1 MRCAFP
7 PDYTNLKRVRAAQ
20 RPPASTSPDSP
31 GSVRRVRPVWRVIR
45 RGRGIPIRRVPV
57 IVIVRVCRRSDRRA
71 GKRAA
76 EEAERDSGTAASVVA
91 APMTAAAMPI
101 SRIGGARD
109 RGERPRGKQ
118 GGRQRQPAPGLFGNP
133 YKSPSWSSTL
143 GRCLSCGTGSVLL
156 RKRAGTVPY
165 SGNDTDE
172 WHFFGAKPVLLEWSL
187 KEHSLLGRGRC
198 SPAWKTKG

>member
-7 PDYTNLKRVRAAQ
+7 PYYTNLKRERAAQ

-31 GSVRRVRPVWRVIR
+31 GSVRRVRSVWRVIRIR
-45 RGRGIPIRRVPV
+45 RGRGIPVRRGPV
-57 IVIVRVCRRSDRRA
+57 IVIVRVCRRGDRRA

-76 EEAERDSGTAASVVA
+76 EEAERDAGTAASVVA

-109 RGERPRGKQ
+109 RRERPRGKQ
-118 GGRQRQPAPGLFGNP
+118 GGRQRQPAPRLFGNLDKAHRGP
-133 YKSPSWSSTL
+133 PLL
-143 GRCLSCGTGSVLL
+143 GRCRSCGTGSVLL

-165 SGNDTDE
+165 SRERYG
-172 WHFFGAKPVLLEWSL
+172 
-187 KEHSLLGRGRC
+187 
-198 SPAWKTKG
+198 